1 MGKNYNVGIIG
12 ATGMVGQRFITLLSE
27 HPWFNIKVLAASSRS
42 AGKPYKEAVGAK
54 WCMDEDIPDAVK
66 DMVVMNATEDVE
78 KIASMVDFVF
88 CAVDMKK
95 DEIKEVYGCH
105 LKNVILYGS
114 YARGDFRPDSDI
126 DIMILVDMSDI
137 ELKSYGEKL
146 SYMTYDFNLDHDI
159 DIKPIAKSEEIF
171 NKWVVNYPFYSNIH
185 KEGVIL
191 YGAA

>member
-1 MGKNYNVGIIG
+1 MPITTRNLLDQYTEILQKIYGK
-12 ATGMVGQRFITLLSE
+12 
-27 HPWFNIKVLAASSRS
+27 
-42 AGKPYKEAVGAK
+42 
-54 WCMDEDIPDAVK
+54 
-66 DMVVMNATEDVE
+66 
-78 KIASMVDFVF
+78 
-88 CAVDMKK
+88 
-95 DEIKEVYGCH
+95 H
-105 LKNVILYGS
+105 LKKVILYGS
-114 YARGDFRPDSDI
+114 YARGDYRDDSDI

-137 ELKSYGEKL
+137 ELKSYSEKL

>member
-1 MGKNYNVGIIG
+1 MPN
-12 ATGMVGQRFITLLSE
+12 A
-27 HPWFNIKVLAASSRS
+27 
-42 AGKPYKEAVGAK
+42 
-54 WCMDEDIPDAVK
+54 MDNLIRQYIE
-66 DMVVMNATEDVE
+66 
-78 KIASMVDFVF
+78 
-88 CAVDMKK
+88 
-95 DEIKEVYGCH
+95 EIKKIYGSH
-105 LKNVILYGS
+105 VRQIILYGS

-137 ELKSYGEKL
+137 ELKSYSEKL